1 MLSDEELDR
10 YARHIVLPQ
19 IGGGGQMAIS
29 KARVLVT
36 GAGGIASGVVP
47 ALAGAGIAHLRLV
60 DDDVVS
66 LSNLQRQTHF
76 TTADIG
82 RPKVEVSA
90 ERATA
95 INPHVTVE
103 PISTRVTAENMPA
116 LAEGIDLVIDGT
128 DNFATRLIV
137 SDALT
142 RLHIPLISAAIV
154 QFQGQI
160 GTFTGWLDDK
170 PCYRC
175 FVGDALDPED
185 CDTCAEQGV
194 LSPLPAMIGSFA
206 AAEALR
212 LITGFGE
219 PATGKLHVYD
229 GLEPSW
235 RTMRLPKDP
244 GCSACGSG
252 VR

>member
-1 MLSDEELDR
+1 MLSNDELDR

-19 IGGGGQMAIS
+19 VGGGGQMKIS
-29 KARVLVT
+29 KANVLVI

-47 ALAGAGIAHLRLV
+47 ALAGAGVARLRMV

-76 TTADIG
+76 TTGDIG
-82 RPKVEVSA
+82 RHKVTVAA

-95 INPHVTVE
+95 INPHVAVE
-103 PISTRVTAENMPA
+103 PVITRVTAENMPA

-142 RLHIPLISAAIV
+142 RLHIPLVSAAIV

-160 GTFTGWLDDK
+160 GTFMGWLSDK

-175 FVGDALDPED
+175 FVGDAIDPED

-219 PATGKLHVYD
+219 PAPGKLHIYD

-252 VR
+252 AK

>member
-103 PISTRVTAENMPA
+103 PISTRITAENMPT
-116 LAEGIDLVIDGT
+116 LADGMDLVIDGT

-142 RLHIPLISAAIV
+142 RLHIPLVSAAIV

-160 GTFTGWLDDK
+160 GTFMGWLDDK

-175 FVGDALDPED
+175 FVGDALDPDD

-252 VR
+252 TK